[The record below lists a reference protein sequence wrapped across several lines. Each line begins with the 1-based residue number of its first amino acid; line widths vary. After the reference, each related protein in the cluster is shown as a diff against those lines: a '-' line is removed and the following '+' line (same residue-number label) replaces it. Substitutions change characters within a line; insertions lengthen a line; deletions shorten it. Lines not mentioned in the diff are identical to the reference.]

1 MGLVTR
7 ENSSVVGQIGPSCVY
22 CTRLERE
29 DGSQNRRLSRRGQLP
44 APPAGARIVTD
55 SDRQLVERAVCGDR
69 DAFGDLIER
78 YRPLV
83 HGVVLERVH
92 NSEDAE
98 DLVQES
104 FVRAHQELSRLVDG
118 KRFAVWLSVIAG
130 NTVTDW
136 WRRRTVQQRPDV
148 TTEVASLYPPLR
160 QPDEIAEESDTSAHL
175 WRGIDKLAP
184 ELRKVLVLTYLEGCT
199 QRQIAHFLGIPA
211 ATVHWRLF
219 RARRKLGEELRE
231 LMVAGV
237 RREPAEERRH
247 RERISAVL
255 PLMPLFRVAPQARR
269 PRWLWPGLGLCGLA
283 GVLGLVGTGIG
294 LRISDI
300 QAYAAGGATEPMRVW
315 RTEWEMPEVSVMWD
329 PSRPQPGERV
339 RVVVAGPELE
349 QAEKTVLHYLT
360 DPDYPLDH
368 VVPMYREGE
377 EWVGELTIPSEA
389 AVVFF
394 YPRDSADGGNEPQ
407 RFDPTVG
414 FETWQQW
421 MQPYRWSFEVTDDS
435 GSPVRGA
442 AEGMATMA
450 RHQGEGEEVI
460 LQHLEREVRDYP
472 DHFEVYSKI
481 WYRQVTADRESE
493 AVRERVFA
501 EGAALRGRYPDSPEA
516 WNVSASGFDPRRL
529 ALLRQLLRRF
539 PEWERAD
546 EVFYMMSHSYR
557 STGDRAGEIRVLEEF
572 LRGYPDSPY
581 VDEAYRRLLALLARV
596 DEDRAAGLADS
607 LIDGTLVV
615 EWSREREAQHRG
627 LFLPNPGAMSPEGHA
642 YSLRFDLHM
651 AEGDTAA
658 ARNLAQRLL
667 AADLVHPMP
676 YLRVGSGLAGGATSG
691 LPGGDPPASPEDL
704 AVAESVLTAGRRRAT
719 VEDMLGLPS
728 YLINANL
735 PSHAREEYRILHTR
749 QIERVRDSFATQIDR
764 CRRLQRVGAGTGMA
778 EVAR

>member
-219 RARRKLGEELRE
+219 RARRKLG
-231 LMVAGV
+231 
-237 RREPAEERRH
+237 EPAEERRH

-501 EGAALRGRYPDSPEA
+501 EGAALRERYPYDPEA
-516 WNVSASGFDPRRL
+516 WYVSASGFSPQRPEL
-529 ALLRQLLRRF
+529 VRQLLRRS
-539 PEWERAD
+539 PEWDRAD
-546 EVFYMMSHSYR
+546 ELSYWHTRSYR
-557 STGDRAGEIRVLEEF
+557 KKGDYAGEIRGLEEF
-572 LRGYPDSPY
+572 LKGYPDSPW
-581 VDEAYRRLLALLARV
+581 VDEAYRTLLKQLARV
-596 DEDRAAGLADS
+596 DEDGAAGLADS

-615 EWSREREAQHRG
+615 EWTQEREAQHRG
-627 LFLPNPGAMSPEGHA
+627 PFLTNTGAMSPKGCA
-642 YSLRFDLHM
+642 YSLRFDLY
-651 AEGDTAA
+651 AA
-658 ARNLAQRLL
+658 AGETDGARDLAQRLVASGL
-667 AADLVHPMP
+667 PEPMP
-676 YLRVGSGLAGGATSG
+676 YLHVGSGLAGGTPRSLSG
-691 LPGGDPPASPEDL
+691 DDPPDYPQDL
-704 AVAESVLTAGRRRAT
+704 ALAERVLIAGYRHAT
-719 VEDMLGLPS
+719 VEHMLSLPG
-728 YLINANL
+728 YALVVNL
-735 PSHAREEYRILHTR
+735 PDHVREEFRLLYTR
-749 QIERVRDSFATQIDR
+749 QIERVRGSFEEQIER
-764 CRRLQRVGAGTGMA
+764 CRLLRRVGVETRLA
-778 EVAR
+778 EAVR

>member
-1 MGLVTR
+1 MSPG
-7 ENSSVVGQIGPSCVY
+7 
-22 CTRLERE
+22 
-29 DGSQNRRLSRRGQLP
+29 
-44 APPAGARIVTD
+44 
-55 SDRQLVERAVCGDR
+55 DRSLVERALAGER
-69 DAFGDLIER
+69 DAFGTLVER
-78 YRPLV
+78 YRGAV
-83 HGVVLERVH
+83 HGLVLEKVRQP
-92 NSEDAE
+92 EEAE
-98 DLVQES
+98 DLVQDAFS
-104 FVRAHQELSRLVDG
+104 KAYQELGQLEDPR
-118 KRFAVWLSVIAG
+118 RFAAWLRQIAG
-130 NTVTDW
+130 NTALEW
-136 WRRRTVQQRPDV
+136 LRRRARERGIARSDLLPLQSA
-148 TTEVASLYPPLR
+148 VASPAEVYEGREISARVWQAIDRLPPEYREVVVLYYVEGCRQHAIGRFLGITRTAVYWRLKRAHRRLGSELSADLLR
-160 QPDEIAEESDTSAHL
+160 ALGRLPESERQRRDQIMALLPVALLLPMSRPRPRMLWL
-175 WRGIDKLAP
+175 WRG
-184 ELRKVLVLTYLEGCT
+184 
-199 QRQIAHFLGIPA
+199 
-211 ATVHWRLF
+211 LF
-219 RARRKLGEELRE
+219 VVG
-231 LMVAGV
+231 
-237 RREPAEERRH
+237 
-247 RERISAVL
+247 
-255 PLMPLFRVAPQARR
+255 
-269 PRWLWPGLGLCGLA
+269 GL
-283 GVLGLVGTGIG
+283 GVLGFSVGRRDVLLSMVNWGTAPPNAITGIPVQLEPWKAPDLSVQWDPAHPVSG
-294 LRISDI
+294 EVTRV
-300 QAYAAGGATEPMRVW
+300 YAAGPTLGDR
-315 RTEWEMPEVSVMWD
+315 SVD
-329 PSRPQPGERV
+329 V
-339 RVVVAGPELE
+339 
-349 QAEKTVLHYLT
+349 VLHYLT
-360 DPDYPLDH
+360 DPAYPLDH
-368 VVPMYREGE
+368 VVPMQREGE
-377 EWVGELTIPSEA
+377 EWVGELTVPSDA
-389 AVVFF
+389 TVVFF
-394 YPRDSADGGNEPQ
+394 YPRHSADGGDEPQ